1 MQTNYSALRTEEL
14 IALRKELE
22 NKIASLDAMQ
32 MAKKIQMNALYGA
45 L

>member
-1 MQTNYSALRTEEL
+1 MQTDYRALRKEEL
-14 IALRKELE
+14 IAHRKELQ
-22 NKIASLDAMQ
+22 NKIAALDAMQ